1 MVVKPVLSKL
11 IKPYQIY
18 LDQHFKINSVDKL
31 ETIKEEVFYSTTYMY
46 PTQNLTE
53 NTTIDLPLE
62 LFDISRKNLK
72 LVYLVNEIDHENRKV
87 KAKLNELRTIYY
99 HSGVSNPSFNINV
112 LIQDKYYAVLKV
124 LLAHKAG
131 GIKCSKARTT
141 QIRIAC
147 EQIFKSQY
155 SEVSQ
160 VLEDIYHKTLTQKIL
175 SKMSSNTEYI
185 KGIVVTKF
193 INL

>member
-1 MVVKPVLSKL
+1 MKAVLSKL

-18 LDQHFKINSVDKL
+18 LDQYFKINSVDKL

-46 PTQNLTE
+46 PTQGLTE

-62 LFDISRKNLK
+62 LFDIHRKNLK
-72 LVYLVNEIDHENRKV
+72 LVYLVNEIDHENKKV

-99 HSGVSNPSFNINV
+99 HSGVSNASFNINV
-112 LIQDKYYAVLKV
+112 LIQDKYYAVLKI
-124 LLAHKAG
+124 LLSHRVNG
-131 GIKCSKARTT
+131 VKCSKVRTT
-141 QIRIAC
+141 QIRTEC
-147 EQIFKSQY
+147 EQAFKSQY
-155 SEVSQ
+155 TEVSQ

-175 SKMSSNTEYI
+175 SKLSSNTEYI
-185 KGIVVTKF
+185 KGVVVSKF